1 MEQNTQTISLK
12 QANESVR
19 RKFMNGVYGW
29 MMLALAVS
37 GIAAFVTANTSLV
50 RVIYGNPIIPLA
62 LVVVELILVGVLSL
76 RIRSMSF
83 GAAVGT
89 FIAYS
94 LVNGLTLASIFLVY
108 ASSSI
113 AKVFFVSALMFGG
126 MSLYGM
132 KTKSDLRSAGRYLFM
147 ALIGI
152 IIASLI
158 NVFLRSSGLDWL
170 ISIIAVVVFTGLTA
184 YDTQKTDDDF
194 RVFRR
199 KRQFQKN
206 SRYRRLAALP
216 RFYQHLFV
224 PAPPLRQTPLI
235 KSLLF

>member
-83 GAAVGT
+83 GTAVGT

-147 ALIGI
+147 ALVGI
-152 IIASLI
+152 IIASLV
-158 NVFLRSSGLDWL
+158 NVFLRSIGLDWL

-184 YDTQKTDDDF
+184 YDTQKLMTISVYSDGSDSFKKIAVIGALQLYLDF
-194 RVFRR
+194 INIF
-199 KRQFQKN
+199 
-206 SRYRRLAALP
+206 L
-216 RFYQHLFV
+216 
-224 PAPPLRQTPLI
+224 
-235 KSLLF
+235 SLLRLFGKRR

>member
-50 RVIYGNPIIPLA
+50 RVIYGNPIVPLA

-83 GAAVGT
+83 GTAVGT

-113 AKVFFVSALMFGG
+113 AQVFFVSALMFGG

-152 IIASLI
+152 IIASLV

-184 YDTQKTDDDF
+184 YDTQKLMTISVYSDGSDNFKKVAVIGALQLYLDF
-194 RVFRR
+194 INIF
-199 KRQFQKN
+199 
-206 SRYRRLAALP
+206 L
-216 RFYQHLFV
+216 
-224 PAPPLRQTPLI
+224 
-235 KSLLF
+235 SLLRLFGKRR

>member
-83 GAAVGT
+83 GTAVGT

-113 AKVFFVSALMFGG
+113 AKVFL
-126 MSLYGM
+126 
-132 KTKSDLRSAGRYLFM
+132 
-147 ALIGI
+147 
-152 IIASLI
+152 
-158 NVFLRSSGLDWL
+158 
-170 ISIIAVVVFTGLTA
+170 
-184 YDTQKTDDDF
+184 
-194 RVFRR
+194 
-199 KRQFQKN
+199 
-206 SRYRRLAALP
+206 
-216 RFYQHLFV
+216 
-224 PAPPLRQTPLI
+224 
-235 KSLLF
+235 